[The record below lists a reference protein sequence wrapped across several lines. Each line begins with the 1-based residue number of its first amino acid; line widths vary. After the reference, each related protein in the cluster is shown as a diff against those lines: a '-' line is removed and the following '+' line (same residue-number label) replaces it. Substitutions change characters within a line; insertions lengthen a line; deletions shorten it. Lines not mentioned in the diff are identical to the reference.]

1 MGNGSGETVQ
11 DAQRGQNRQAEPGGE
26 YFVYFWTGRGGPAAQ
41 ARAPPGEEYGAG
53 GVLFCFLVHW
63 RGGNGILRRCR
74 PLIRLVFFPVATHID
89 GYRRNDNDAFNN
101 ILHIGIDADKA
112 KTAFDQAKDH
122 RANQG
127 AGNAPHSAH

>member
-26 YFVYFWTGRGGPAAQ
+26 YFVYFWTGRGGTPAK
-41 ARAPPGEEYGAG
+41 ARGAPGFEFC
-53 GVLFCFLVHW
+53 LFLECTCVNCMI
-63 RGGNGILRRCR
+63 RGCR

>member
-26 YFVYFWTGRGGPAAQ
+26 YFVYFWTGRGGTG
-41 ARAPPGEEYGAG
+41 PPP
-53 GVLFCFLVHW
+53 LSPPFPD
-63 RGGNGILRRCR
+63 GNGILRRCR

>member
-1 MGNGSGETVQ
+1 MDNGSGETVQ

-26 YFVYFWTGRGGPAAQ
+26 YFVYFWTGRGGKES
-41 ARAPPGEEYGAG
+41 PPLPLPLPNP
-53 GVLFCFLVHW
+53 LFFLLLE
-63 RGGNGILRRCR
+63 GMGCNGILRRCR

-89 GYRRNDNDAFNN
+89 GYCRNDNDAFNN
-101 ILHIGIDADKA
+101 ILHIGIDADKG